1 MMYKKQINICT
12 NINSADVEMGVVNIE
27 YQRPYNHISIYTKYQ
42 YLCDL
47 IHEGLKEI
55 LRWF

>member
-55 LRWF
+55 LR